1 MRKHFKLNNEKISHV
16 KIWEKNL
23 ADTAKAMLRKNFI
36 VLNVHIRKTEKP
48 KVNYLSSNLKK
59 LVKEKQ
65 IKP

>member
-1 MRKHFKLNNEKISHV
+1 M
-16 KIWEKNL
+16 